1 MSMMPNEQERERK
14 LNLMKFLILKAEKE
28 NLRDHKTKE
37 EMSKHIIKIIKQIDA
52 KKDL

>member
-1 MSMMPNEQERERK
+1 MSMTHDDQGREK
-14 LNLMKFLILKAEKE
+14 KINLMKFLILKAEKD

-52 KKDL
+52 KID